1 MGEKL
6 NLIVYIRDK
15 KFYLYS
21 SGETKIQGI
30 FENSED
36 TSDFFAKNK
45 VNNLTLIFSRPLIF
59 IRTLD
64 FPFSNLSK
72 ISQVLPEESSALF
85 PVPTEELELFWYPI
99 SREKTKTTVLI
110 LGIEKKRIEEW
121 QKMKSSFKFSMKIGF
136 EPFVLMNY
144 LSKTISDRRYLL
156 VFIDGN
162 YIARYRVEN
171 NAIVEG
177 SSSFFEP
184 GSLEDTLNEIKSEE
198 TNLPLI
204 LVGDIPT
211 GKNISGFRVILP
223 KKSESCISIFLALF
237 ENSQNLS
244 VSPNFKIFTVRYSE
258 ITVNPLLILVVCVY
272 LCLAGIMFRPV
283 LISKQYQEKVN
294 SVNKKMEEVFKS
306 AFPNVSRIVN
316 PIIQAKEHLKNFQDV
331 QQIMPKISVISIM
344 STISR
349 VVPEN
354 VPFKVS
360 QMSLRGNDLFLT
372 CLTDTLE
379 NVEIISQI
387 FKKADLFSSVKVGGI
402 APESGQ
408 ITFNLLMK
416 VKID

>member
-1 MGEKL
+1 M
-6 NLIVYIRDK
+6 
-15 KFYLYS
+15 
-21 SGETKIQGI
+21 
-30 FENSED
+30 
-36 TSDFFAKNK
+36 
-45 VNNLTLIFSRPLIF
+45 
-59 IRTLD
+59 
-64 FPFSNLSK
+64 
-72 ISQVLPEESSALF
+72 
-85 PVPTEELELFWYPI
+85 
-99 SREKTKTTVLI
+99 
-110 LGIEKKRIEEW
+110 
-121 QKMKSSFKFSMKIGF
+121 
-136 EPFVLMNY
+136 
-144 LSKTISDRRYLL
+144 
-156 VFIDGN
+156 
-162 YIARYRVEN
+162 
-171 NAIVEG
+171 
-177 SSSFFEP
+177 
-184 GSLEDTLNEIKSEE
+184 
-198 TNLPLI
+198 
-204 LVGDIPT
+204 
-211 GKNISGFRVILP
+211 
-223 KKSESCISIFLALF
+223 
-237 ENSQNLS
+237 
-244 VSPNFKIFTVRYSE
+244 
-258 ITVNPLLILVVCVY
+258 Y
-272 LCLAGIMFRPV
+272 LCLAGIMFRPI